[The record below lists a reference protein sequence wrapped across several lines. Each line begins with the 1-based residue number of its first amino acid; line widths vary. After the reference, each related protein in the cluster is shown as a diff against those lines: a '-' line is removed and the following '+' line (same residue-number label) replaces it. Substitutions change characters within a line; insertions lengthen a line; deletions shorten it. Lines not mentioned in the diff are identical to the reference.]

1 MSAYSLLKRWGRG
14 NRVIILKGLGIPC
27 LICLFLAALP
37 QIKSYAA
44 KDGGGQ
50 QLTEPESWVL
60 GQITQGREADLK
72 KGFGEEE
79 GKHRLSAGFLE
90 KLLAG
95 GFKTVRVPHQGV
107 KIANA
112 IIDDPLNLEYTEVDY
127 PLSLSHCIFKKP
139 VTFQESYFKKDL
151 AFIGSKFLN
160 SANFKGIK
168 VEGSVFCNDVLFER
182 EGLWCDAKIG
192 KKFHAQGVEFRS
204 KAEKADF
211 NGMKVESNAYL
222 TSAKFSGPVDFG
234 LVHIGRQFNMNK
246 AEFFNAKETVNFIS
260 LKVDQIAYFKGV
272 RFHGPVDF
280 AIAQIGIQFNADAA
294 EFLNPDKLAN
304 FSGIKVGNTIY
315 FQGAQFHGPAK
326 FEFAEIG
333 VNFRATGAGFLNACQ
348 AKNLSK
354 MKVGHKVFLNGAIIL
369 CNLDMSYGEFYDLEI
384 NGSLKDDHAEPQVS
398 VNLPMLKLRGA
409 VVQRD
414 LKIANVKIGELDAS
428 YMQVKGRALFDNVEI
443 DTLADFRNS
452 AFQSL
457 YFTKVKWPATD
468 KVKKIR
474 NVYLGELTYSS
485 IDIDKQGGGDLSQ
498 DDFRKIK
505 EFIEASPF
513 NSQTYVQLE
522 SFLKRI
528 GKEAWANQVF
538 IRMRDRELSEKMPW
552 WDPRRWLEWFFW
564 GVLAGYGRAPFRVFF
579 ISMVLIILGAILY
592 DPEHLQPRNP
602 PGGRKTSR
610 SMIIRFFISLDRFL
624 PVELGLAQK
633 WDVSSVNFFVWL
645 YFHLEQVLGWI
656 LIPIALAS
664 IYTQIK

>member
-1 MSAYSLLKRWGRG
+1 M
-14 NRVIILKGLGIPC
+14 RVYISIGLGIPF
-27 LICLFLAALP
+27 LICLFLAAPP
-37 QIKSYAA
+37 QIKSCAA
-44 KDGGGQ
+44 QDTGRQ
-50 QLTEPESWVL
+50 QLTEPETWVL
-60 GQITQGREADLK
+60 GQIAQGQEADLK
-72 KGFGEEE
+72 KRFGADD
-79 GKHRLSAGFLE
+79 KKRLLTAGFLE
-90 KLLAG
+90 KLLVG

-107 KIANA
+107 KITHA
-112 IIDDPLNLEYTEVDY
+112 IIDDPLNLEYAEVDY
-127 PLSLSHCIFKKP
+127 LLSLSHCLFKKP
-139 VTFQESYFKKDL
+139 VTFQETSFKKDL
-151 AFIGSKFLN
+151 AFTGSVFLN
-160 SANFKGIK
+160 TANFKGVK
-168 VEGSVFCNDVLFER
+168 VEGSLFCNDVLFER

-192 KKFHAQGVEFRS
+192 KNFHAQRVEFRS
-204 KAEKADF
+204 NAGRADF
-211 NGMKVESNAYL
+211 NGMNVESSAFF
-222 TSAKFSGPVDFG
+222 TSAKFYGPVDFG
-234 LVHIGRQFNMNK
+234 IVHIGRQFNINK
-246 AEFFNAKETVNFIS
+246 AEFFHAKETVNFIS
-260 LKVDQIAYFKGV
+260 FKVDQIAYFKGV

-333 VNFRATGAGFLNACQ
+333 VNFRATGAGLLNACQ

-384 NGSLKDDHAEPQVS
+384 NGSRKDIDAESPS
-398 VNLPMLKLRGA
+398 CINLPLITLKGT

-414 LKIANVKIGELDAS
+414 LKIANVRIGELDAS
-428 YMQVKGRALFDNVEI
+428 CMQVKGLTLFDNVEI

-452 AFQSL
+452 AFQNI

-468 KVKKIR
+468 KIKKTR
-474 NVYLGELTYSS
+474 KLYLGELTYSS
-485 IDIDKQGGGDLSQ
+485 INIDKQGGGDLTQ
-498 DDFRKIK
+498 DDFRKVK
-505 EFIEASPF
+505 ELIGASPF

-522 SFLKRI
+522 GFFKRI
-528 GKEAWANQVF
+528 GKESWANQIF
-538 IRMRDRELSEKMPW
+538 ILMRDRELSEKMRW

-592 DPEHLQPRNP
+592 DPEHLQPRDP
-602 PGGRKTSR
+602 PRGRKTSR
-610 SMIIRFFISLDRFL
+610 SIILRFFISLDRFL
-624 PVELGLAQK
+624 PVELGLGKK
-633 WDVSSVNFFVWL
+633 WDASATNFFIWL
-645 YFHLEQVLGWI
+645 YFHLELILGWI